1 MNIGIF
7 GGTFD
12 PPHLG
17 HLTAAERVL
26 EAKLAAEVWFIPCLA
41 HRFGKSPADFSHRL
55 AMCRLLIAGRAGM
68 RVSDIETAVN
78 RPGYTIDLVHR
89 LMLDYPEHSFWLIA
103 GSDIYHQKNKWHRY
117 DEIASLAPPIFI
129 ERRGEAPI
137 PEPVLEAPPDI
148 SSENLR
154 AALARG
160 ESPIDK
166 MPSAVIEYIRN
177 NRLYLNKTDS

>member
-26 EAKLAAEVWFIPCLA
+26 DAGLAEEVWFIPCLA
-41 HRFGKSPADFSHRL
+41 HRLGKSPADFSHRL
-55 AMCRLLIAGRAGM
+55 AMCRLLINGRAGM
-68 RVSDIETAVN
+68 RVSDIEASVN

-89 LMLDYPEHSFWLIA
+89 LMQDHPEHRFRLVA
-103 GSDIYHQKNKWHRY
+103 GTDIYHQKDKWHRY
-117 DEIASLAPPIFI
+117 DEIAALAPPIFI
-129 ERRGEAPI
+129 ARRGEAPI
-137 PEPVLEAPPDI
+137 PEPVLKAPPGI
-148 SSENLR
+148 SSESLR

-160 ESPIDK
+160 ESPSDK
-166 MPSAVIEYIRN
+166 MPPAVIEYIRDKG
-177 NRLYLNKTDS
+177 LYRSKSP